1 MHLRAFQFEEKPLSL
16 NIGVGKMITT
26 ILTAAAVYVATGID
40 YLVILIL
47 LFSQIKKGQ
56 AKHIWIGQYI
66 GTAIIIG
73 ASLLVAL
80 GVANLIPQQWVI
92 GLLGLLPL
100 YLGVKIWIKGE
111 EDEDESSILSLFSS
125 GKFNQLFLTVTFIVL
140 ASSADDF
147 SIYIPYFTALNMIEI
162 IVAIIVFFIM
172 VGVLCYVSYRLA
184 SIDLVSE
191 KIEKYERW
199 IVPIVFIGLG
209 IYIMFENGTF
219 NALLSFLL

>member
-1 MHLRAFQFEEKPLSL
+1 
-16 NIGVGKMITT
+16 MITT
-26 ILTAAAVYVATGID
+26 ALTAVAVYVATGID
-40 YLVILIL
+40 YLIILIL

-66 GTAIIIG
+66 GTAIIIA

-80 GVANLIPQQWVI
+80 GITWLIPQQWVL
-92 GLLGLLPL
+92 GLLGLIPL
-100 YLGVKIWIKGE
+100 YLGIKIWIKGE
-111 EDEDESSILSLFSS
+111 EDEDESNILSLFSS
-125 GKFNQLFLTVTFIVL
+125 NRFNKLYITVIFIVL
-140 ASSADDF
+140 SSSADDF
-147 SIYIPYFTALNMIEI
+147 SIYIPYFTALNTVEI
-162 IVAIIVFFIM
+162 LIASIVFFIM

-184 SIDLVSE
+184 SLDFVSE

-219 NALLSFLL
+219 NALFSFLI

>member
-1 MHLRAFQFEEKPLSL
+1 
-16 NIGVGKMITT
+16 MITT
-26 ILTAAAVYVATGID
+26 IFTAAAVYVATGID

-66 GTAIIIG
+66 GTAIIIVV
-73 ASLLVAL
+73 SLLVAL
-80 GVANLIPQQWVI
+80 GVSWLVPEQWVL
-92 GLLGLLPL
+92 GLLGLIPL
-100 YLGVKIWIKGE
+100 YLGIRIWVKGE
-111 EDEDESSILSLFSS
+111 EEGEESDILSLFSS
-125 GKFNQLFLTVTFIVL
+125 DRFNQLYLTVAFIVL

-147 SIYIPYFTALNMIEI
+147 SIYIPYFTALDTVGILI
-162 IVAIIVFFIM
+162 AIIVFLIM

-184 SIDLVSE
+184 SLDFVSE

-209 IYIMFENGTF
+209 I
-219 NALLSFLL
+219 

>member
-1 MHLRAFQFEEKPLSL
+1 
-16 NIGVGKMITT
+16 MITT

-56 AKHIWIGQYI
+56 EKHIWIGKYI
-66 GTAIIIG
+66 GTILVIG

-100 YLGVKIWIKGE
+100 YLGIKIWIKGE
-111 EDEDESSILSLFSS
+111 EDEDEGKILSIFSS
-125 GKFNQLFLTVTFIVL
+125 DRFNQLWVSVTFIVL

-147 SIYIPYFTALNMIEI
+147 SIYVPYFTTLNATEILVTI
-162 IVAIIVFFIM
+162 IVILIM
-172 VGVLCYVSYRLA
+172 IGVLLYVGYRLA
-184 SIDLVSE
+184 HLNFVSE

-209 IYIMFENGTF
+209 IYIMLENGTL
-219 NALLSFLL
+219 NALFSFLF

>member
-1 MHLRAFQFEEKPLSL
+1 
-16 NIGVGKMITT
+16 MITT
-26 ILTAAAVYVATGID
+26 ALTAAAVYVATGID
-40 YLVILIL
+40 YLIILTL

-66 GTAIIIG
+66 GTAIIIA

-80 GVANLIPQQWVI
+80 GITWLIPQQWVL
-92 GLLGLLPL
+92 GLLGLIPL
-100 YLGVKIWIKGE
+100 YLGIKIWIKGE
-111 EDEDESSILSLFSS
+111 EDEDESNILSLFSS
-125 GKFNQLFLTVTFIVL
+125 NRFNKLYITVIFIVL
-140 ASSADDF
+140 SSSADDF
-147 SIYIPYFTALNMIEI
+147 SIYIPYFTALNTVEI
-162 IVAIIVFFIM
+162 LIASIVFFIM

-184 SIDLVSE
+184 SLDFVSE

-219 NALLSFLL
+219 NALFSFLI